1 MLKRILPILLTATLL
16 LSGCGLYDFLL
27 EDVDSVSE
35 ETTSAV
41 TVDYEELAEQFP
53 TTAVSQRD
61 YRTQIMGGGEDTVT
75 VMIYLCGSD
84 LETYGGAASA
94 DLGEMML
101 AVSQNENLNI
111 LVETGGATEWTNYMV
126 DADTNQRFKITDG
139 KMELIEDVGSRDMSD
154 GDTLTD
160 FISWSAENYPA
171 NRYMLIM
178 WDHGGG
184 TVGGL
189 IIDERY
195 DIEKSMQIT
204 ELGDALHNSGVIFDM
219 IGFDCCL
226 MSTVE
231 TAFMVENYADYMIAS
246 QLVEPSSGWHYTGF
260 LEALDENTSIPTED
274 LGVIIADEYFEYSD
288 NILVFFENDLTMS
301 VLDLTYLPAMFQA
314 MDNFFSSAEEILVSD
329 EGFIQLTQTA
339 AETRAISEND
349 DLADLLTLV
358 NSMGGSEELQAR
370 ILDVV
375 VYNKSNVDGH
385 NGMCLYFP
393 YRDLSKVSDALYI
406 YDEIGITG
414 SYREFITTF
423 ANIVAGGQIYQG
435 GGSNNPFGDDDWSED
450 IYDDYDWMDS
460 DITDEYEY
468 LYEDTAFDSDELY
481 LEEVDDYFVLNLSYE
496 QQGLITDF
504 LLRAFIDDG
513 EGWIDLGADAYYEFD
528 DYGNLIIDFDNTWVS
543 LNGQTVCFYS
553 IEDISFGSGSWYNY
567 GYVPCEINDRDA
579 ELIVVWD
586 SQNPSGF
593 VAGWR
598 YDTAGSA
605 SMKGLFDL
613 EDGMEINFVCDY
625 YTYDNDFEA
634 SYYFGEPLIVSGEIE
649 VSYEDVGDNDVEVYY
664 ELYDIYQNT
673 YWTESIIYSMED

>member
-1 MLKRILPILLTATLL
+1 MIKRILPILLIAALL
-16 LSGCGLYDFLL
+16 LSGCGFYEILL
-27 EDVDSVSE
+27 EDDSSEPE
-35 ETTSAV
+35 ETGATTAD
-41 TVDYEELAEQFP
+41 VDYEDLSEEFP
-53 TTAVSQRD
+53 TIAGSQRD

-101 AVSQNENLNI
+101 AESQNENLNI
-111 LVETGGATEWTNYMV
+111 LVETGGSTSWTNYMV
-126 DADTNQRFKITDG
+126 DADTNQRYKITDG
-139 KMELIEDVGSRDMSD
+139 EMELIEDVGSRNMSE
-154 GDTLTD
+154 GETLTD
-160 FISWSAENYPA
+160 FITWSAENYPA

-195 DIEKSMQIT
+195 DTYESMPIT
-204 ELGDALHNSGVIFDM
+204 ELGDALDNSGVTFDM

-246 QLVEPSSGWHYTGF
+246 QLVEPSSGWHYTEF
-260 LEALDENTSIPTED
+260 LQALDENTSIPTED
-274 LGVIIADEYFEYSD
+274 LGVIIADEYFDNSD
-288 NILVFFENDLTMS
+288 NILLIFENDLTMS
-301 VLDLTYLPAMFQA
+301 VLDLTYVPAMFEA
-314 MDNFFSSAEEILVSD
+314 MDKFFASAQEVLVSD
-329 EGFIQLTQTA
+329 EGFIQVSQTA

-370 ILDVV
+370 ISDVV

-414 SYREFITTF
+414 SYKEFITTF
-423 ANIVAGGQIYQG
+423 ASIVAGGQIYQG
-435 GGSNNPFGDDDWSED
+435 GGSDSPYGNDDWSED
-450 IYDDYDWMDS
+450 TYDDYDWMDS
-460 DITDEYEY
+460 DVAEEYSY

-481 LEEVDDYFVLNLSYE
+481 LEAVDDYFVLNLSYE

-504 LLRAFIDDG
+504 LLRAFVDDG

-528 DYGNLIIDFDNTWVS
+528 EYGNLIIDFDNTWVS

-553 IEDISFGSGSWYNY
+553 IEDVSFGNGSWYNY
-567 GYVPCEINDRDA
+567 GYVPCEINDRAA
-579 ELIVVWD
+579 ELIVMWD
-586 SQNPSGF
+586 AQNPGGF

-598 YDTAGSA
+598 YDTEGSA
-605 SMKGLFDL
+605 SMKGLFEL
-613 EDGMEINFVCDY
+613 TDGMEIYFVCDY
-625 YTYDNDFEA
+625 YTYDNEFDA
-634 SYYFGEPLIVSGEIE
+634 SYYFGEPLIVSGEVE
-649 VSYEDVGDNDVEVYY
+649 VSYEDVGENDVEVYY

-673 YWTESIIYSMED
+673 YWTESLIYSYE